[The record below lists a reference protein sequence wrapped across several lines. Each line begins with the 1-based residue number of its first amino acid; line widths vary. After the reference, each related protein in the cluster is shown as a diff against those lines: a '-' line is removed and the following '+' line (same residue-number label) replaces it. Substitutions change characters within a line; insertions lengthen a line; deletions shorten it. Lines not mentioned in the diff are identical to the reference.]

1 MSNESARHAH
11 ENDDIEV
18 TGRACL
24 RLREGSGAAIRISI
38 QSENLGRQEVGS
50 ALDSTAHIEG
60 EHRPDPPRARARA
73 RHRRLR
79 CRESRDVH
87 KPKKEHCGGEQA
99 RSGRHGF
106 ANGISHEQ
114 IRGRTLAAP
123 TALFGL
129 SMLLPSVSMA
139 VAMLVAAVP
148 TAGFGTA
155 RLAVR
160 LPLPR
165 AEAPRCSEAPV
176 PPPEQPP
183 PPAAPPP
190 TESPPQ
196 RTFST
201 GWSGEGKFAD
211 EDALPLSFWL
221 LGSNPR
227 RAILPTLAISIIAP
241 AVNLWGSGSFLLSLA
256 PDLARQQGLDTFYP
270 VSSNPLYPYT
280 TGSLDYGPGFK
291 RYVDPTNRFEFRFP
305 ATYVQDQAVFLKNA
319 DRAYQQRMSDPQGV
333 MSGQASSRRVRG
345 GGGPDVAFGPPG
357 QTGAENLSVV
367 IGSLEPGFTL
377 RGTLG
382 APAEGAERLLQ
393 ATIAKA
399 GLREVTLL
407 SAAERRS
414 EKSGKPLY
422 QFEYRVDYPGLEGEP
437 PKQAPTFTVCVVGA
451 TSDTL
456 FTFASRVPSATWE
469 TNKNDLRETAS
480 SFVLL

>member
-1 MSNESARHAH
+1 
-11 ENDDIEV
+11 
-18 TGRACL
+18 
-24 RLREGSGAAIRISI
+24 
-38 QSENLGRQEVGS
+38 
-50 ALDSTAHIEG
+50 
-60 EHRPDPPRARARA
+60 
-73 RHRRLR
+73 
-79 CRESRDVH
+79 
-87 KPKKEHCGGEQA
+87 
-99 RSGRHGF
+99 
-106 ANGISHEQ
+106 
-114 IRGRTLAAP
+114 
-123 TALFGL
+123 
-129 SMLLPSVSMA
+129 MA